1 MNANVEF
8 DEIRPYHDEELPQVY
23 EELIADAAFR
33 QAVDTVMPGVPFE
46 VWSQKM
52 RACKTKLEFQKTF
65 CYGLLWKLAKEATDG
80 LTLDHTALPADKS
93 AAYTYISNHRDII
106 LDSGFLSILLVDQGM
121 DTVEIAIGDN
131 LLVYPWIKK
140 FVRVNKSFIVLR
152 ALTMR
157 QMLEASARMSRYMHY
172 TISEK
177 KQSIWIAQREGRA
190 KDSNDRTQDSVL
202 KMLAIGGEGDV
213 IDRLMEMNIAPLA
226 ISYEYDPCDFLKA
239 QEFQLKRDIE
249 GYKKTTAD
257 DLLNMQTGLFGYK
270 GRVHFQTGACMND
283 ELAKMD
289 RSLPKPELFAR
300 MSALIDKRIHASYR
314 MYPNNYVAHDLLEG
328 KEDFSDHYTA
338 EDKQRF
344 TAYIEQQLE
353 RISIPNK
360 DVVETLEGPLLVLA
374 GAGSGKT
381 RALTY
386 RVANLLEHGV
396 PPWAIMA
403 ITFTN
408 KAAKEMRE
416 RIEKLAGAGAED
428 IWVSTFHSGCAK
440 ILRRDIEK
448 LGYTRSFTIYDDDD
462 QMSALKEILKKLNI
476 DDKFLPPR
484 EIKGKISDAK
494 NKLLGPQ
501 DWFSQSE
508 RDYRSQLVYDVYQAY
523 EEKLKSSNAL
533 DFDDLIVKT
542 LELFAQH
549 PPVLEAYQRKI
560 RYIHVDEYQDT
571 NYAQYMLVR
580 LLAAQ
585 RRNLCVCRG

>member
-249 GYKKTTAD
+249 GYKKTT
-257 DLLNMQTGLFGYK
+257 
-270 GRVHFQTGACMND
+270 
-283 ELAKMD
+283 
-289 RSLPKPELFAR
+289 
-300 MSALIDKRIHASYR
+300 
-314 MYPNNYVAHDLLEG
+314 
-328 KEDFSDHYTA
+328 
-338 EDKQRF
+338 
-344 TAYIEQQLE
+344 
-353 RISIPNK
+353 
-360 DVVETLEGPLLVLA
+360 
-374 GAGSGKT
+374 
-381 RALTY
+381 
-386 RVANLLEHGV
+386 
-396 PPWAIMA
+396 
-403 ITFTN
+403 
-408 KAAKEMRE
+408 
-416 RIEKLAGAGAED
+416 
-428 IWVSTFHSGCAK
+428 
-440 ILRRDIEK
+440 
-448 LGYTRSFTIYDDDD
+448 
-462 QMSALKEILKKLNI
+462 
-476 DDKFLPPR
+476 
-484 EIKGKISDAK
+484 
-494 NKLLGPQ
+494 
-501 DWFSQSE
+501 
-508 RDYRSQLVYDVYQAY
+508 
-523 EEKLKSSNAL
+523 
-533 DFDDLIVKT
+533 
-542 LELFAQH
+542 
-549 PPVLEAYQRKI
+549 
-560 RYIHVDEYQDT
+560 
-571 NYAQYMLVR
+571 
-580 LLAAQ
+580 
-585 RRNLCVCRG
+585 